1 MATNYEQEWQ
11 DFLVKIYDWA
21 KDEPKSWTHLTL
33 LSYFLV
39 KYKTVNGL
47 EFIFA
52 SCKKGPTQSKEIKDA
67 IRIWNMFDRSR
78 YKALTNKE
86 EKLAYKEQLVGILK
100 EYMDWAFDIKFRGK
114 EVNVTGLG
122 IFAVAGFMN
131 EFLQW
136 RKARMTALPR
146 RNDPLP
152 KEFLEWARNNAS
164 VGCPFG
170 DIFKRQQLAVLED
183 LNALLNYV
191 ETYDEQY
198 NNPDHDGLLSIE
210 AIVLKK
216 AREMGIMP
224 KQGRLE
230 LNKK

>member
-1 MATNYEQEWQ
+1 MSDEYEREWQ
-11 DFLVKIYDWA
+11 TFLVKMYDYA
-21 KDEPKSWTHLTL
+21 TDEPKDWTTVTL

-47 EFIFA
+47 DFIFA

-86 EKLAYKEQLVGILK
+86 EKLVYKEQLVGILK
-100 EYMDWAFDIKFRGK
+100 EYIDWAFDIKFRGK
-114 EVNVTGLG
+114 EINVTGLG

-136 RKARMTALPR
+136 RKARQTALPR
-146 RNDPLP
+146 RNQSVP
-152 KEFLEWARNNAS
+152 KALLDWAKDNA
-164 VGCPFG
+164 P

-183 LNALLNYV
+183 LNALHNYV
-191 ETYDEQY
+191 EAYDLT
-198 NNPDHDGLLSIE
+198 GISIE
-210 AIVLKK
+210 ATVLNK
-216 AREMGIMP
+216 AREMGVMP